1 MAAVFTTV
9 GGGINV
15 KEGDSYT
22 SANIPTGM
30 NVVRLTKGERIYEY
44 DSDNKYVPTPLRG
57 VFVKV
62 TDSAL
67 TYPSNKN
74 DTFLWEEGE
83 EFTFT
88 ATSTFTFYNNGFV
101 RFGVKVV

>member
-1 MAAVFTTV
+1 MAEVFTTV
-9 GGGINV
+9 GGGINI
-15 KEGDSYT
+15 KSGDSY
-22 SANIPTGM
+22 SASDIPTGM

-44 DSDNKYVPTPLRG
+44 DIDNIYSPTPLRG

-67 TYPSNKN
+67 VYPSNKN

-88 ATSTFTFYNNGFV
+88 STSTFTFYNNGIV